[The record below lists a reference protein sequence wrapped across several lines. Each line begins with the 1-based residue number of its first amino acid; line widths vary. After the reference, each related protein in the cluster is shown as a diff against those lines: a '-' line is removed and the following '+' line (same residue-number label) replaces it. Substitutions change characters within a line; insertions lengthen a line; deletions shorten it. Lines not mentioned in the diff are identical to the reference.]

1 MAVEGIVVEGITAG
15 SGKTAVIVTAI
26 SLKNSRGRR
35 EKKQL
40 AIFLCWNIVRVS

>member
-15 SGKTAVIVTAI
+15 SGKTAVIVTGI